1 MKFES
6 VNVNEIKRILMRS
19 KLAKCNANEMH
30 LNGLKL
36 NWRIPNGLL
45 RTDRSPSLSTPS
57 SLSLQYV
64 YKLPEGIDFDN
75 AVALTLNYVFAHYL
89 LFEVANLK
97 PNQSVFI
104 QSCAGGVVSVGL
116 ELARK

>member
-1 MKFES
+1 M
-6 VNVNEIKRILMRS
+6 
-19 KLAKCNANEMH
+19 
-30 LNGLKL
+30 
-36 NWRIPNGLL
+36 
-45 RTDRSPSLSTPS
+45 
-57 SLSLQYV
+57 

-104 QSCAGGVVSVGL
+104 QSCAGGVVSVSEGSKGPVANRTRCSIAERIGGL
-116 ELARK
+116 AKAMLLR